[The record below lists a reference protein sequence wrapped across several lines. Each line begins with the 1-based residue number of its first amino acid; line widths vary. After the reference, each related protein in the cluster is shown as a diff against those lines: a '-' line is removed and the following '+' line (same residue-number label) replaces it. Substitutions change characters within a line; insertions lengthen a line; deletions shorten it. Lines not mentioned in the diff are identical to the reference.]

1 MTLPVNDGFI
11 DLSRLEGNQ
20 ARPKIIFI
28 ASLSH
33 SGSTLL
39 DLMLN
44 AHPDVVSVGEVKQL
58 RRYGR
63 SVRARGRRAGCTCG
77 AQSLGAC
84 PFWSLV
90 SAISEARTGQSLN
103 ELNVEDYSDVASFD
117 RDNVL
122 LFSAI
127 SEAANKRHIV
137 DSSKHV
143 ERLEL
148 LISNQ
153 ELDVF
158 PIFLIREPQGQIWSC
173 LRKNRKYE
181 KLGKSTAGLVRLTKR
196 YVETN
201 RRIHKL
207 VGHLPHAVV
216 RYEELALNP
225 ETALR
230 ALMEKLGL
238 TFNPSQL
245 QWASQERHNVGG
257 NNMRFGKSSEL
268 MLDDHWRKKLSLAQR
283 LAIKAGTLP
292 GRFPFVKTRFFLTCW
307 SI

>member
-1 MTLPVNDGFI
+1 MHVNDSSMDVSCLQRGQ
-11 DLSRLEGNQ
+11 SK
-20 ARPKIIFI
+20 PKVIFI

-63 SVRARGRRAGCTCG
+63 STRARGRRAGCTCG
-77 AQSLGAC
+77 AQSLGAS
-84 PFWSLV
+84 PVWSSV
-90 SAISEARTGQSLN
+90 SAISESRTGRSLN
-103 ELNVEDYSDVASFD
+103 ELNVEDYADVTSFD

-122 LFSAI
+122 LFNAI
-127 SEAANKRHIV
+127 SETTNKRYIV

-143 ERLEL
+143 LRLEL
-148 LISNQ
+148 LIRNQ

-158 PIFLIREPQGQIWSC
+158 PIFLIREPEGQIWSC
-173 LRKNRKYE
+173 LRKNRKYA
-181 KLGKSTAGLVRLTKR
+181 KLGKSAAGLLGLTKR
-196 YVETN
+196 YVGTN

-207 VGHLPHAVV
+207 VRHLPHAVV

-225 ETALR
+225 EKALR
-230 ALMEKLGL
+230 ALMERLGL
-238 TFNPSQL
+238 SFNPSQL
-245 QWASQERHNVGG
+245 QWAIQERHNVGG

-268 MLDDHWRKKLSLAQR
+268 TLDDHWRKKLSLGQR
-283 LAIKAGTLP
+283 LAISAGTLP
-292 GRFPFVKTRFFLTCW
+292 GRFPFVKLGL
-307 SI
+307 S